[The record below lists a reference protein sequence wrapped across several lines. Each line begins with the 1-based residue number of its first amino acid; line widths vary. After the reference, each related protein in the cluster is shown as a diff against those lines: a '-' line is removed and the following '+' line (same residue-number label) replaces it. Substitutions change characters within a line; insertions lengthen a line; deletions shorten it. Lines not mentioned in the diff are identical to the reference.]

1 MQVEVEKINTHK
13 GVSVK
18 ALLDSGATGLF
29 ADKKFVK
36 KWRFKKEKLARP
48 IQIRNVDGIDN
59 DRRMVMH
66 KIECNLYYKG
76 HVEQVKMDVYDLER
90 IKVILGMPQLAAHN
104 PKIDWEKGKVRII
117 RCSLLCRRNQQ
128 IGKSKGKKQVR
139 RGEKYHKLH
148 SDHNSR
154 NT

>member
-59 DRRMVMH
+59 DRGMVMH

-90 IKVILGMPQLAAHN
+90 IKVILGMP
-104 PKIDWEKGKVRII
+104 
-117 RCSLLCRRNQQ
+117 
-128 IGKSKGKKQVR
+128 
-139 RGEKYHKLH
+139 
-148 SDHNSR
+148 
-154 NT
+154 

>member
-1 MQVEVEKINTHK
+1 MGVKKIDTHK

-59 DRRMVMH
+59 DRGMVMH

-76 HVEQVKMDVYDLER
+76 HVEQVKMDVCDLER
-90 IKVILGMPQLAAHN
+90 IEVILGIPWLAVHN
-104 PKIDWEKGKVRII
+104 PEIDWEKREVKMT
-117 RCSLLCRRNQQ
+117 RCPPLCRRNQE
-128 IGKSKGKKQVR
+128 IGKSKGKKQVKME
-139 RGEKYHKLH
+139 EKLDEEVVKELVTK
-148 SDHNSR
+148 R
-154 NT
+154 F